1 MAEAVLA
8 THAVTRADDQE
19 RREERVAWLLVSPAL
34 LLLLGLVLLPVAG
47 VFVLS
52 FTDWQLGA
60 RQLNFVA
67 LENYAEMLED
77 RRFQVSAIN
86 TIIYVGVVGPVSVV
100 LGLFLALLI
109 ESGRGGRTVFRT
121 IYFLP
126 LVSLLV
132 AMATVWQYLMH
143 PTIGP
148 LNTLLAA
155 VGLPGSNWL
164 AGSGTV
170 LWSLALIGIWEN
182 VGFNMVLFMAGL
194 TAIPRELYAAA
205 EIDGARSASDRFWLV
220 TFPMLGPTLVF
231 VLAITTIRT
240 VKVFE
245 TVAALTQG
253 GPNMASEVLLWTI
266 YQEGFVFFRM
276 GYASAL
282 TVVFLA
288 IFLVVMLMQTRA
300 LDKRVH
306 YS

>member
-1 MAEAVLA
+1 MAELTANALSEPVGR
-8 THAVTRADDQE
+8 TQE
-19 RREERVAWLLVSPAL
+19 RREEWAAWLLATPAL
-34 LLLLGLVLLPVAG
+34 ILLLALVVLPVIAALL
-47 VFVLS
+47 LS

-60 RQLNFVA
+60 RQLNFIA
-67 LENYAEMLED
+67 FDNYAEMLGD
-77 RRFQVSAIN
+77 RRFQTSTVN
-86 TIIYVGVVGPVSVV
+86 TIVYVCVVGPVSVV
-100 LGLFLALLI
+100 LGLVLALLI

-148 LNTLLAA
+148 INTMLAA
-155 VGLPGSNWL
+155 FGLPGSNWL
-164 AGSGTV
+164 AGSSSV

-194 TAIPRELYAAA
+194 TAVPRELYAAA
-205 EIDGARSASDRFWLV
+205 EIDGARGALDRFWLV

-282 TVVFLA
+282 TIVFLV
-288 IFLVVMLMQTRA
+288 IFLAVMLVQTRA

>member
-1 MAEAVLA
+1 MAEAAVAPL
-8 THAVTRADDQE
+8 VTRADDRE

-34 LLLLGLVLLPVAG
+34 VLLLALVVLPVLG
-47 VFVLS
+47 VLILS

-67 LENYAEMLED
+67 LRNYAEMLED
-77 RRFQVSAIN
+77 RRFQVSAVN
-86 TIIYVGVVGPVSVV
+86 TIVYVGVVGPVSVV
-100 LGLFLALLI
+100 LGLVLALLI
-109 ESGRGGRTVFRT
+109 ESGRAGRTVFRT

-148 LNTLLAA
+148 INTLLAA
-155 VGLPGSNWL
+155 IGLPGSSWL

-170 LWSLALIGIWEN
+170 LWSLALIGVWEN

-205 EIDGARSASDRFWLV
+205 EMDGARNACNRFWLV

-300 LDKRVH
+300 LDRRVH

>member
-1 MAEAVLA
+1 MGAIS
-8 THAVTRADDQE
+8 QE
-19 RREERVAWLLVSPAL
+19 KREERVAWFLVSPAL
-34 LLLLGLVLLPVAG
+34 ILLIALIVLPVIG
-47 VFVLS
+47 VVILS

-60 RQLNFVA
+60 RQFNFVA
-67 LENYAEMLED
+67 LRNYAEMLED
-77 RRFQVSAIN
+77 KRFQVSAIN
-86 TIIYVGVVGPVSVV
+86 TITYVGVVGPVSVV
-100 LGLFLALLI
+100 LGLMLALLI
-109 ESGRGGRTVFRT
+109 ESGRRGRTTFRT

-148 LNTLLAA
+148 INTMLAA
-155 VGLPGSNWL
+155 LGLPGSNWL
-164 AGSGTV
+164 AGSSSV

-205 EIDGARSASDRFWLV
+205 EMDGAKTASDRFWLV
-220 TFPMLGPTLVF
+220 TFPMLGPTMVF

-266 YQEGFVFFRM
+266 YQEGFIFFRM

-282 TVVFLA
+282 TVVFLV
-288 IFLVVMLMQTRA
+288 IFLIVMLLQTRA
-300 LDKRVH
+300 LEKRVH